1 MYKGERF
8 NSLTHIVGALL
19 ACVGFVFL
27 MILAIQ
33 QNDLLKIVSFAIYG
47 SSLILLYTFSSL
59 YHSLKGKA
67 KRIFQKLDHNIIYLF
82 IAGTYTPFTL
92 ITLKNN
98 GGWWI
103 FSFIW
108 FLAFCGVVLEL
119 LPKAKRSHF
128 PVIVYLVMGWFILV
142 AFKPLLEHLTK
153 TGTSLLVIGGI
164 LYTVGVF
171 FYVFDTRVRHFHG
184 IWHLFVMAG
193 SLAHYLAILFYV
205 AFMNS

>member
-8 NSLTHIVGALL
+8 NSLTHIVGALF
-19 ACVGFVFL
+19 ACIGFVVL
-27 MILAIQ
+27 MIPAIQ
-33 QNDLLKIVSFAIYG
+33 QNDLLKMVSFAIYG

-108 FLAFCGVVLEL
+108 FLALCGVVLEL
-119 LPKAKRSHF
+119 LPKSKRGHF

-153 TGTSLLVIGGI
+153 AGTSLLVIGGI

-193 SLAHYLAILFYV
+193 SLAHYLAILLYV
-205 AFMNS
+205 AFMNN